1 VGDDEVSNRFGE
13 LRGRQAGAFSRAQAL
28 AHGVSEKVLQ
38 GRCRARQLQRVRSG
52 VYADF
57 TGPLPWET
65 RMWGGGQRRGVQASP

>member
-13 LRGRQAGAFSRAQAL
+13 LRGRQAGAFSRAL